1 MATVKIPAFAKG
13 IAGNVFS
20 NALADASVY
29 AFESDLLNYDTGTSV
44 VAFAVPEDAIVMG
57 VGIEVVTA
65 FTAANAGTSIDVTD
79 SASNILAH
87 FEGIGDLD
95 TLATF
100 KMLSS
105 LRRYAKTA
113 GSAGVGSKA
122 IEVDVNQGG
131 ASAGTFRIWLQLKPN
146 RRNSLRRDLIP

>member
-1 MATVKIPAFAKG
+1 MASVKIPAFSKG

-20 NALADASVY
+20 NALAESSVY
-29 AFESDLLNYDTGTSV
+29 AFESDLLNFDTGTSV
-44 VAFAVPEDAIVMG
+44 VAFAVPEDVIVMG
-57 VGIEVVTA
+57 VGIEVVSA
-65 FTAANAGTSIDVTD
+65 FTSANAGTSIDVTD

-87 FEGIGDLD
+87 FDGIGDLD
-95 TLATF
+95 AAGF

-105 LRRYAKTA
+105 LRRYAKSA
-113 GSAGVGSKA
+113 GSAGMDSKA

-146 RRNSLRRDLIP
+146 RRNSLRKDYV